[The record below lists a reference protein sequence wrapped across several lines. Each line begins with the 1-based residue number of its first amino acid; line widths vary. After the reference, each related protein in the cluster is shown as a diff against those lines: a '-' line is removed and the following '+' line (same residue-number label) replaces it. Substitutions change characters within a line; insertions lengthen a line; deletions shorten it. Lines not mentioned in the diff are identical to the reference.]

1 MVPIK
6 WTSCVR
12 SKAGVAGD
20 GEKVEEQPLTAQ
32 ALLLCLAAGIR
43 RKRGGGWRLRAFVE
57 R

>member
-6 WTSCVR
+6 WTSCAR
-12 SKAGVAGD
+12 SKAGIAGD

-32 ALLLCLAAGIR
+32 ALLPYLAAGIR
-43 RKRGGGWRLRAFVE
+43 RKRGGKVAAARFVE